1 MYYIPTIARYDWN
14 YKKNIIFVLEMKQTN
29 AIQKVA
35 IRFRRWSRGGY
46 AAFASLG
53 KNVTIGC
60 LSAEISDVSL
70 LKQIALCQDLLPLNR
85 NEREEEEEKR
95 QEALAILQQEMIFT
109 VNEISVAAA
118 QALVANTYDINGYM
132 RISSCSRFF
141 IF

>member
-1 MYYIPTIARYDWN
+1 
-14 YKKNIIFVLEMKQTN
+14 MKQTN